1 MAASA
6 AHRPD
11 APRRASSP
19 SILHPADT
27 EAPHT
32 SPTLGAVRSGSGIE
46 PAAKAPEAAGRRVG
60 PGTSDVVVQAVAED
74 ELAEEHD
81 PFMWFVDLFVQEY
94 ALEARSS
101 RATAPPAD
109 RSR

>member
-1 MAASA
+1 M
-6 AHRPD
+6 
-11 APRRASSP
+11 
-19 SILHPADT
+19 
-27 EAPHT
+27 
-32 SPTLGAVRSGSGIE
+32 RSGSGIE
-46 PAAKAPEAAGRRVG
+46 PAAKPAEAAGRRVA

-94 ALEARSS
+94 ALEARSTG